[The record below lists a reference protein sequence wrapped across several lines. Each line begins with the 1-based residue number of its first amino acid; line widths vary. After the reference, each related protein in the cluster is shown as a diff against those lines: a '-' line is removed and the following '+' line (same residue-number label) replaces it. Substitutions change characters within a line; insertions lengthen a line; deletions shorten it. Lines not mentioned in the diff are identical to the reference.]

1 MRASILLIRDIY
13 AIETIYIC
21 VNLLDSSLSS
31 SSYAKIKTRIGSE
44 SFATWRFFV
53 SPDGGPNKHGTK
65 MVVHP
70 RVYAHGGSN
79 SIESEQRIALMASR
93 FGRKVRLMG
102 SEQMTEGERER
113 GYDKGFV
120 SFLGCNGW
128 FDRSGRFGWIRWL
141 ILREI

>member
-1 MRASILLIRDIY
+1 MAILLIYRDIY

-31 SSYAKIKTRIGSE
+31 PSYAKIKTRIGSE

-113 GYDKGFV
+113 GGTTKVSYRFSDVTDDSIDRADSVGFV
-120 SFLGCNGW
+120 
-128 FDRSGRFGWIRWL
+128 D
-141 ILREI
+141 

>member
-1 MRASILLIRDIY
+1 MAILLIYRDIY

-21 VNLLDSSLSS
+21 VNLLDSSL

-113 GYDKGFV
+113 EGVRQRFRIV
-120 SFLGCNGW
+120 S
-128 FDRSGRFGWIRWL
+128 RMQRMIR
-141 ILREI
+141 

>member
-1 MRASILLIRDIY
+1 
-13 AIETIYIC
+13 
-21 VNLLDSSLSS
+21 
-31 SSYAKIKTRIGSE
+31 
-44 SFATWRFFV
+44 
-53 SPDGGPNKHGTK
+53 

-113 GYDKGFV
+113 GGTTKVSYRFSDATDDSIDRADSVGFV
-120 SFLGCNGW
+120 
-128 FDRSGRFGWIRWL
+128 D
-141 ILREI
+141 

>member
-1 MRASILLIRDIY
+1 MAILLIRDIY

-31 SSYAKIKTRIGSE
+31 PSYAKIKTRIGSE

-113 GYDKGFV
+113 GGTTKVSYRFSDATDDSIDRADSVGFV
-120 SFLGCNGW
+120 
-128 FDRSGRFGWIRWL
+128 D
-141 ILREI
+141 

>member
-1 MRASILLIRDIY
+1 MPILLIRDIY
-13 AIETIYIC
+13 AIETIYMC

-31 SSYAKIKTRIGSE
+31 PSYAKIKTRIGSE

-113 GYDKGFV
+113 ERGGTTKVSYRFSDATDDSIDRADSVGFV
-120 SFLGCNGW
+120 
-128 FDRSGRFGWIRWL
+128 D
-141 ILREI
+141 

>member
-1 MRASILLIRDIY
+1 MAILLIYRDIY

-21 VNLLDSSLSS
+21 VNLLDSSL

-53 SPDGGPNKHGTK
+53 SADGGPNKHGTK

-113 GYDKGFV
+113 EGLFV
-120 SFLGCNGW
+120 
-128 FDRSGRFGWIRWL
+128 RQRFRIVSRMQRMIR
-141 ILREI
+141 